1 VKKCEKN
8 QKKMGKNQNKIGV
21 VADGDFRVHGI
32 FPYMEGMA
40 VLNVKMAI
48 K

>member
-1 VKKCEKN
+1 
-8 QKKMGKNQNKIGV
+8 M

-40 VLNVKMAI
+40 VLDVKMAI